1 MYNDYFK
8 SLVKEMY
15 ELQASAESEEMETTR
30 FTANIPVK
38 DLYMIDAIAA
48 KFGQSRASLVSE
60 ILTHAAESM
69 FVSLKESDRDQLQK
83 SVDESIDSHF
93 KKSFKSYSREG
104 LGYWQALA
112 NAFRSDSDANS

>member
-60 ILTHAAESM
+60 ILSHAAQSM
-69 FVSLKESDRDQLQK
+69 FVSLKESDREQLQK

-104 LGYWQALA
+104 LGYWESIAQV
-112 NAFRSDSDANS
+112 FRSDSDANS